1 MNGTLARVT
10 VLCGL
15 QPAGVSLQ
23 FSSRRHAQWMVG
35 TTIESEAKG
44 QVMEEELQGVKVLV
58 IDDSKTIR
66 RSAENLLS
74 KEGCDVITAIDG
86 FDALAKI
93 ADSRP
98 EIIFV
103 DIMMPRLDGYQT
115 CALIKNNS
123 EFKTTPV
130 VMLSSKDGLF
140 DKAKGRIVGSDRYI
154 TKPFSKEELLGTIR
168 TLVH

>member
-1 MNGTLARVT
+1 M
-10 VLCGL
+10 
-15 QPAGVSLQ
+15 
-23 FSSRRHAQWMVG
+23 
-35 TTIESEAKG
+35 E
-44 QVMEEELQGVKVLV
+44 EEELQGIKVLV

-74 KEGCDVITAIDG
+74 KEGCSVITATDG

-93 ADSRP
+93 ADTRP

-103 DIMMPRLDGYQT
+103 V
-115 CALIKNNS
+115 IKQNS

-140 DKAKGRIVGSDRYI
+140 DKAKGRIVGSDQYI

-168 TLVH
+168 TLVQ

>member
-1 MNGTLARVT
+1 M
-10 VLCGL
+10 
-15 QPAGVSLQ
+15 
-23 FSSRRHAQWMVG
+23 
-35 TTIESEAKG
+35 E
-44 QVMEEELQGVKVLV
+44 EEELQGVKVLV

-74 KEGCDVITAIDG
+74 KEGCDVITATDG

-115 CALIKNNS
+115 CALIKHNT
-123 EFKTTPV
+123 EFKSTPV

-140 DKAKGRIVGSDRYI
+140 DKAKGRIVGSDQYI

>member
-1 MNGTLARVT
+1 M
-10 VLCGL
+10 
-15 QPAGVSLQ
+15 
-23 FSSRRHAQWMVG
+23 
-35 TTIESEAKG
+35 
-44 QVMEEELQGVKVLV
+44 LV

-66 RSAENLLS
+66 RSAENLLT
-74 KEGCDVITAIDG
+74 KEGYDVITATDG

-93 ADSRP
+93 VDSRP
-98 EIIFV
+98 GIIFV
-103 DIMMPRLDGYQT
+103 DVMMPRLDGYQT

-140 DKAKGRIVGSDRYI
+140 DKAKGRIVGSDQYI
-154 TKPFSKEELLGTIR
+154 TKPFSKDELLGTIR